1 LKTAELAASI
11 KSTFPDAYFG
21 LANAKQWLYL
31 PNASVNYRRAFEL
44 DKTFTEAKEA
54 MDRLSK

>member
-1 LKTAELAASI
+1 MPI
-11 KSTFPDAYFG
+11 FG
-21 LANAKQWLYL
+21 LANAKAMGDL